1 MSENV
6 RRPSETETSGSG
18 SRLLAHLPAA
28 DRHALAPVLA
38 RCPIVALEAGAA
50 RPAAELPT
58 AALFVVEAGT
68 VVVARPGERS
78 RRRMVV
84 ALAGEDAVL
93 PRPDRGEEIS
103 ALEPAALT
111 ALVPEAHDA
120 FLSRP
125 SAATVVTQA
134 LCDAMR
140 DSRRSLAVF
149 GRTSHTERVREKLL
163 QLAATHGRVVR
174 GGVVIDLPLTHALLA
189 DMVGSARETVS
200 TALGE
205 LAAAGFVHRN
215 GRVYRL
221 AVRPEDL

>member
-1 MSENV
+1 MSDNV
-6 RRPSETETSGSG
+6 LRSSRRERLSIA
-18 SRLLAHLPAA
+18 SRILTHLPAA
-28 DRHALAPVLA
+28 DRKVLSPVVA
-38 RCPIVALEAGAA
+38 RCPTVVLEAGGAL
-50 RPAAELPT
+50 PAAELPD
-58 AALFVVEAGT
+58 AALLVVEAGT
-68 VVVARPGERS
+68 VVVARPAEGS

-84 ALAGEDAVL
+84 ALAREDAVL

-111 ALVPEAHDA
+111 ALVAEAHDA

-125 SAATVVTQA
+125 SAAVVVTHA
-134 LCDAMR
+134 LSDAMR

-149 GRTSHTERVREKLL
+149 GRISHTERVRDKLL

-174 GGVVIDLPLTHALLA
+174 GGVVLDLPLTHALLA
-189 DMVGSARETVS
+189 EMIGSARETVS
-200 TALGE
+200 VALGE

>member
-1 MSENV
+1 
-6 RRPSETETSGSG
+6 
-18 SRLLAHLPAA
+18 
-28 DRHALAPVLA
+28 
-38 RCPIVALEAGAA
+38 
-50 RPAAELPT
+50 
-58 AALFVVEAGT
+58 
-68 VVVARPGERS
+68 
-78 RRRMVV
+78 MVV
-84 ALAGEDAVL
+84 ALVREDAVL

-111 ALVPEAHDA
+111 ALVAEAHDA

-125 SAATVVTQA
+125 SAAVVVTQA
-134 LCDAMR
+134 LSDAIR

-149 GRTSHTERVREKLL
+149 GRTSHTERVRDKLL

-174 GGVVIDLPLTHALLA
+174 GGGVVVDLPLTHALLA